1 MSVMLTS
8 LLFLKVLSVLQDDT
22 ILDCVPILE
31 TISALESQQSRTNDF
46 RIGVRRLSRKVSSI
60 SLSSISTNLTE
71 RLSTIDVVLV
81 IDIVLVIDVGVVK
94 MS

>member
-46 RIGVRRLSRKVSSI
+46 RIRVRRLSGKVSSI
-60 SLSSISTNLTE
+60 SLSSISTNLAE
-71 RLSTIDVVLV
+71 RLSTIGVVIGVLV
-81 IDIVLVIDVGVVK
+81 IEVLVIGVK
-94 MS
+94 LS